1 MAGIVQAD
9 RIISA
14 HQITAPVETIEI
26 AEALGIKVY
35 KVGNWPDNISA
46 MIRKDEA
53 RGGSSGYAIYV
64 NSKHPR
70 VRRRFSIAH
79 EIAHFALHRN
89 LIGDGIT
96 DDGLY
101 RSNLSSAVEVQANR
115 MAADIL
121 MPWHLIR
128 DAETK
133 GINTVEG
140 LARHFDVSKST
151 MSIQLGVP
159 YEASINNSVHLVE

>member
-1 MAGIVQAD
+1 MAGILAAD
-9 RIISA
+9 RVIAA
-14 HQITAPVETIEI
+14 HQKTAPVQTIDI
-26 AEALGIKVY
+26 AEDLGIKVY
-35 KVGNWPDNISA
+35 KVDGWPNNLSA
-46 MIRKDEA
+46 MIRADEE

-64 NSKHPR
+64 NGDHPR

-96 DDGLY
+96 DDAMY
-101 RSNLSSAVEVQANR
+101 RSNMSNAVEAQANR

-128 DAETK
+128 EAMDN
-133 GINTVEG
+133 GINNVEA
-140 LARHFDVSKST
+140 LAKHFDVSKST

-159 YEASINNSVHLVE
+159 YEQN

>member
-1 MAGIVQAD
+1 MAGIVRAD
-9 RIISA
+9 QIISA
-14 HQITAPVETIEI
+14 HQRSAPVQTIDI

-35 KVGNWPDNISA
+35 KAGNWPDNLSA
-46 MIRKDEA
+46 MIRKDDE

-64 NSKHPR
+64 NSKHAR

-96 DDGLY
+96 DDALY
-101 RSNLSSAVEVQANR
+101 RSTLSSAVEVQANR

-128 DAETK
+128 EATES
-133 GINTVEG
+133 GINTVEA
-140 LARHFDVSKST
+140 LAKHFDVSKST
-151 MSIQLGVP
+151 MAIQLGVP
-159 YEASINNSVHLVE
+159 YEAA

>member
-1 MAGIVQAD
+1 MAGIVEAD

-14 HQITAPVETIEI
+14 HQKKAPVETVEI

-35 KVGNWPDNISA
+35 KVGNWPENLSA
-46 MIRKDEA
+46 MIRLDPE
-53 RGGSSGYAIYV
+53 RGGDSGYAIYV

-96 DDGLY
+96 DDALY
-101 RSNLSSAVEVQANR
+101 RSNMSNSVEAQANR

-128 DAETK
+128 EATEQGVD
-133 GINTVEG
+133 TVEA
-140 LARHFDVSKST
+140 LAKYFDVSKST

-159 YEASINNSVHLVE
+159 YENA

>member
-1 MAGIVQAD
+1 MAGIIEAD

-14 HQITAPVETIEI
+14 HQKSAPVQTIDI

-35 KVGNWPDNISA
+35 KVGNWPENLSA
-46 MIRKDEA
+46 MIRKDAE
-53 RGGSSGYAIYV
+53 RGGHSGYAIYV
-64 NSKHPR
+64 NGKHPR

-79 EIAHFALHRN
+79 EIAHFALHRS

-96 DDGLY
+96 DDAMY
-101 RSNLSSAVEVQANR
+101 RSNMSNAVEAQANR

-128 DAETK
+128 QATESGLD
-133 GINTVEG
+133 TVEA
-140 LARHFDVSKST
+140 LAKHFDVSKST

-159 YEASINNSVHLVE
+159 YETQQPA

>member
-1 MAGIVQAD
+1 MAGIVEAD

-14 HQITAPVETIEI
+14 HQTAAPVQTIDI

-35 KVGNWPDNISA
+35 KVGNWPDNLSA
-46 MIRKDEA
+46 MIRLDEA
-53 RGGSSGYAIYV
+53 RGGDSGYAIYV
-64 NSKHPR
+64 NAKHPR
-70 VRRRFSIAH
+70 TRRRFSIAH
-79 EIAHFALHRN
+79 EIAHFALHRS

-101 RSNLSSAVEVQANR
+101 RSNMSNAVEAQANR

-128 DAETK
+128 EATEQ
-133 GINTVEG
+133 GIDTVEA
-140 LARHFDVSKST
+140 LAKHFDVSKST

-159 YEASINNSVHLVE
+159 YEG

>member
-1 MAGIVQAD
+1 MSGIVEAE
-9 RIISA
+9 RIIKRFQKSA
-14 HQITAPVETIEI
+14 HVETI
-26 AEALGIKVY
+26 AMANALGINVY
-35 KVGNWPDNISA
+35 KVKDWPDNISA
-46 MIRKDEA
+46 MIRKDEK
-53 RGGSSGYAIYV
+53 GGSSGYSIYV
-64 NSKHPR
+64 NGNHPR
-70 VRRRFSIAH
+70 VRRRFSTAH

-96 DDGLY
+96 DDALY

-128 DAETK
+128 EATDS
-133 GINTVEG
+133 GLDTVEQ
-140 LARHFDVSKST
+140 LAKHFDVSKST

-159 YEASINNSVHLVE
+159 YETRIITTV

>member
-1 MAGIVQAD
+1 MAGIVEAD

-14 HQITAPVETIEI
+14 HQKTAPVQTIEI

-35 KVGNWPDNISA
+35 KAGNWPENLSA
-46 MIRKDEA
+46 MIRKDPE
-53 RGGSSGYAIYV
+53 RGGASGYAIYV
-64 NSKHPR
+64 NAKHPS

-79 EIAHFALHRN
+79 EIAHFALHRT

-96 DDGLY
+96 DDALY
-101 RSNLSSAVEVQANR
+101 RSNMSNAVEAQANR

-128 DAETK
+128 EATDR
-133 GINTVEG
+133 GIDTVEA
-140 LARHFDVSKST
+140 LAKYFDVSKST

-159 YEASINNSVHLVE
+159 FEG

>member
-1 MAGIVQAD
+1 MGGIVEAD

-14 HQITAPVETIEI
+14 HQKSAPVQTIDI

-46 MIRKDEA
+46 MIRKDEE

-64 NSKHPR
+64 NDKHPR

-79 EIAHFALHRN
+79 EIAHFALHRS

-96 DDGLY
+96 DDAMY
-101 RSNLSSAVEVQANR
+101 RSNMSNAVEAQANR

-128 DAETK
+128 EATDS
-133 GINTVEG
+133 GLNTVEA

-159 YEASINNSVHLVE
+159 YETKQPA

>member
-1 MAGIVQAD
+1 MAGIVRAD

-14 HQITAPVETIEI
+14 HQRTAPVQTIDI
-26 AEALGIKVY
+26 AEALGVKVY
-35 KVGNWPDNISA
+35 KVGNWPDTLSA
-46 MIRKDEA
+46 MIRKDAE
-53 RGGSSGYAIYV
+53 RGGESGYAIYV
-64 NSKHPR
+64 NAKHSR

-96 DDGLY
+96 DDAMY

-128 DAETK
+128 EARDR
-133 GINTVEG
+133 GIDTVEE
-140 LARHFDVSKST
+140 LAKHFDVSKST
-151 MSIQLGVP
+151 MAIQLGVP
-159 YEASINNSVHLVE
+159 YEAA

>member
-1 MAGIVQAD
+1 MGGIVEAD

-14 HQITAPVETIEI
+14 HQKNAPVQTIDI

-35 KVGNWPDNISA
+35 KVDNWPENLSA
-46 MIRKDEA
+46 MIRRDEE

-64 NSKHPR
+64 NGKHHR

-79 EIAHFALHRN
+79 EIAHFSLHRK

-96 DDGLY
+96 DDALY
-101 RSNLSSAVEVQANR
+101 RSNMSNAVEAQANR

-128 DAETK
+128 EATENGLD
-133 GINTVEG
+133 TVDE
-140 LARHFDVSKST
+140 LAKHFDVSKST

-159 YEASINNSVHLVE
+159 YD

>member
-1 MAGIVQAD
+1 VAGIVEAD

-14 HQITAPVETIEI
+14 HQKSAPVQTIDI

-35 KVGNWPDNISA
+35 KVSNWPENLSA
-46 MIRKDEA
+46 MIRKDE
-53 RGGSSGYAIYV
+53 RGGASGYAIYV
-64 NSKHPR
+64 NAHHPR

-79 EIAHFALHRN
+79 EIAHYALHRN

-96 DDGLY
+96 DDALY
-101 RSNLSSAVEVQANR
+101 RSSMSNAVEAQANR

-128 DAETK
+128 EATES
-133 GINTVEG
+133 GLNSVEE
-140 LARHFDVSKST
+140 LAKHFDVSKST

-159 YEASINNSVHLVE
+159 YEE

>member
-1 MAGIVQAD
+1 MMEIRMAGILEAD
-9 RIISA
+9 RIIAA
-14 HQITAPVETIEI
+14 HQKVAPVQTVEI

-35 KVGNWPDNISA
+35 TVKDWPDNLSA
-46 MIRKDEA
+46 MIRKDEE
-53 RGGSSGYAIYV
+53 RGGESGYAIYV
-64 NSKHPR
+64 NGVHAR
-70 VRRRFSIAH
+70 ARRRFSVAH

-96 DDGLY
+96 DDALY
-101 RSNLSSAVEVQANR
+101 RSNMSNAVEAQANS

-128 DAETK
+128 QATDS
-133 GINTVEG
+133 GLSSVED
-140 LARHFDVSKST
+140 LAKHFDVSKST

-159 YEASINNSVHLVE
+159 YDR

>member
-1 MAGIVQAD
+1 MAGIVEAD
-9 RIISA
+9 RVISA
-14 HQITAPVETIEI
+14 HQKEAPVQTIDI
-26 AEALGIKVY
+26 AKALGIRVY
-35 KVGNWPDNISA
+35 KVGNWPENLSA
-46 MIRKDEA
+46 MIRKDAE

-64 NSKHPR
+64 NDKHPR

-79 EIAHFALHRN
+79 EIAHFALHRS

-96 DDGLY
+96 DDALY
-101 RSNLSSAVEVQANR
+101 RSNMSNAVEAQANR

-128 DAETK
+128 QATDA
-133 GINTVEG
+133 GINTVEA
-140 LARHFDVSKST
+140 LAKHFDVSKST

-159 YEASINNSVHLVE
+159 YER

>member
-1 MAGIVQAD
+1 MAGIVEAD

-14 HQITAPVETIEI
+14 HQRSAPVQTIDI

-46 MIRKDEA
+46 MIRKDAE
-53 RGGSSGYAIYV
+53 RGGPSGYAIYV
-64 NSKHPR
+64 NSKHPV

-101 RSNLSSAVEVQANR
+101 RSNMSNAVEAQANR

-128 DAETK
+128 EATEQ
-133 GINTVEG
+133 GIDTVEA
-140 LARHFDVSKST
+140 LAKHFDVSKST

-159 YEASINNSVHLVE
+159 YESA

>member
-1 MAGIVQAD
+1 MAGIVEAD

-14 HQITAPVETIEI
+14 HQQAAPVQTIDI

-35 KVGNWPDNISA
+35 KVGNWPDNLSA
-46 MIRKDEA
+46 MIRKDEE

-64 NSKHPR
+64 NSKHSR

-79 EIAHFALHRN
+79 EIAHFALHRS

-101 RSNLSSAVEVQANR
+101 RSSLSSAVEVQANR

-128 DAETK
+128 AATES
-133 GINTVEG
+133 GLSTVEE
-140 LARHFDVSKST
+140 LAKHFDVSKST

-159 YEASINNSVHLVE
+159 YENA

>member
-1 MAGIVQAD
+1 MAGIVEAD

-14 HQITAPVETIEI
+14 HQQTAPVETIEI

-35 KVGNWPDNISA
+35 KVGNWPENLSA
-46 MIRKDEA
+46 MIRRDPE
-53 RGGSSGYAIYV
+53 RGGHSGYAIYV
-64 NSKHPR
+64 NAKHPR

-79 EIAHFALHRN
+79 EIAHFALHRS

-96 DDGLY
+96 DDALY
-101 RSNLSSAVEVQANR
+101 RSTMSNSVEAQANR

-128 DAETK
+128 KATDQ
-133 GINTVEG
+133 GIDTVEA
-140 LARHFDVSKST
+140 LAKHFDVSKST

-159 YEASINNSVHLVE
+159 SGSE

>member
-1 MAGIVQAD
+1 MAGIVEAD

-14 HQITAPVETIEI
+14 HQKQAPVETVEI

-35 KVGNWPDNISA
+35 KVGNWPENLSA
-46 MIRKDEA
+46 MIRLDPE
-53 RGGSSGYAIYV
+53 RGGESGYAIYV
-64 NSKHPR
+64 NAKHPR

-79 EIAHFALHRN
+79 EIAHFALHRA

-96 DDGLY
+96 DDALY
-101 RSNLSSAVEVQANR
+101 RSNMSNAVEAQANR

-128 DAETK
+128 AATES
-133 GINTVEG
+133 GLGTVEQ

-159 YEASINNSVHLVE
+159 YENA

>member
-1 MAGIVQAD
+1 MAGIVEAD

-14 HQITAPVETIEI
+14 HQQSAPVQTIDI

-35 KVGNWPDNISA
+35 KVGNWPDGISA
-46 MIRKDEA
+46 MIRKDA
-53 RGGSSGYAIYV
+53 DRGGSSGFAIYV
-64 NSKHPR
+64 NSKHSR

-79 EIAHFALHRN
+79 EIAHFALHRS

-101 RSNLSSAVEVQANR
+101 RSNLSSSVEVQANR

-128 DAETK
+128 AATES
-133 GINTVEG
+133 GLGTVEE
-140 LARHFDVSKST
+140 LAKHFDVSKST

-159 YEASINNSVHLVE
+159 YENA

>member
-1 MAGIVQAD
+1 MAGIVEAD

-14 HQITAPVETIEI
+14 HQRNAPVQTIKI

-35 KVGNWPDNISA
+35 RVDDWPANLSA
-46 MIRKDEA
+46 MIRKDED
-53 RGGSSGYAIYV
+53 RGGPSGYAIYV
-64 NSKHPR
+64 NGKHPS

-96 DDGLY
+96 DDAMY
-101 RSNLSSAVEVQANR
+101 RSNMSNAVEAQANR

-128 DAETK
+128 EATENGLD
-133 GINTVEG
+133 TVEA
-140 LARHFDVSKST
+140 LAKHFDVSKST

-159 YEASINNSVHLVE
+159 YETQQPA

>member
-1 MAGIVQAD
+1 MGGIVEAD

-14 HQITAPVETIEI
+14 HQKSAPVQTIDI

-46 MIRKDEA
+46 MIRRDDE
-53 RGGSSGYAIYV
+53 RGGASGYAIYV
-64 NSKHPR
+64 NDKHPR

-79 EIAHFALHRN
+79 EIAHFALHRS

-96 DDGLY
+96 DDAMY
-101 RSNLSSAVEVQANR
+101 RSNMSNAVEAQANR

-128 DAETK
+128 QATES
-133 GINTVEG
+133 GLNTVEA
-140 LARHFDVSKST
+140 LAKHFDVSKST

-159 YEASINNSVHLVE
+159 YETQQPA